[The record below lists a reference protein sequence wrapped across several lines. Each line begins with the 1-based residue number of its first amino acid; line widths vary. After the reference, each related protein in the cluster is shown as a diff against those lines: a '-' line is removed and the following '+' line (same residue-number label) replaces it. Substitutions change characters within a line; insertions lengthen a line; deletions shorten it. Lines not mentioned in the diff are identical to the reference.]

1 MKNHLFV
8 RCEFVKYPFYI
19 HVGFVSGFINFIHV
33 YMYVYFQLNY
43 RNTFIQIRK
52 FGCKYVYMRIFNR
65 LIMKMY
71 RTSKEK
77 YLFER
82 NRYYCLF
89 SYMKKGKTCAYC
101 AGIRKLPFP
110 FRSFASYFKKIKR
123 IIYRF
128 NVHSFCRWNHKDE
141 HYTVIVNIYIFRN
154 RLLFIDVWKIKRF
167 FFFLRPAYWLYLN
180 LVLCEKSRDINREMG
195 KEEYV
200 ISTHLYLFI

>member
-1 MKNHLFV
+1 
-8 RCEFVKYPFYI
+8 
-19 HVGFVSGFINFIHV
+19 
-33 YMYVYFQLNY
+33 
-43 RNTFIQIRK
+43 
-52 FGCKYVYMRIFNR
+52 
-65 LIMKMY
+65 MKMY

-89 SYMKKGKTCAYC
+89 SYMKKEKHVRIVRCS
-101 AGIRKLPFP
+101 GIRRLPFP

-167 FFFLRPAYWLYLN
+167 FLSTSR
-180 LVLCEKSRDINREMG
+180 VLCIPEFSFVWKIARYQAWNGEKKNMWYGLICISLCEQTNF
-195 KEEYV
+195 EYFH
-200 ISTHLYLFI
+200 IP